1 MIFLVLD
8 SYIEPPIGY
17 PGRPYFDSD
26 VWPLIVTRSD
36 EIKSA
41 LWFHHD
47 RSPDHTGLR
56 QSPVTDLGPMAKL
69 SAQTID
75 MLKHKSYY
83 GGHLNVLYVIPSE
96 SPLLTELVNL
106 YPAPGVIDSDSTN
119 DLALSFA
126 VRSELTRFVE
136 ALPRQLVVL
145 SFAHDG
151 DPAFIFGERA
161 ALEKLQVGSMANRP
175 KIE

>member
-1 MIFLVLD
+1 MIFLELD

-26 VWPLIVTRSD
+26 LWPLIVRRSG
-36 EIKSA
+36 EIKTV

-47 RSPDHTGLR
+47 RPPEPTGLR
-56 QSPVTDLGPMAKL
+56 ESLLTDLGPMTML
-69 SAQTID
+69 SVQMIE
-75 MLKHKSYY
+75 MLKHRSYY
-83 GGHLNVLYVIPSE
+83 GGHLNVLYVIPCE

-106 YPAPGVIDSDSTN
+106 YPVPGVIDSDSTN
-119 DLALSFA
+119 DLALSFD
-126 VRSELTRFVE
+126 VRSELVRFVE
-136 ALPRQLVVL
+136 ALPSQLVVL

-161 ALEKLQVGSMANRP
+161 ALEKLRVVSMANTP
-175 KIE
+175 QIE